1 MFGLFNYAPKDF
13 IGKSPEYILDKM
25 KPTKIDDDFF
35 AKYDKPENADF
46 KLLTPSIK
54 AAIQLLID
62 LKKKMVIYEKCY
74 NKNGSTPTM
83 NAPTMNA
90 PHMQAPARMPSIRH
104 SIKPGHPAQMQMQA
118 AQPGKEEMDAPIN
131 MEGGR
136 RRRSR
141 KSKKMRKGKS
151 KSKGTRSKGRK
162 TRGGKKKW

>member
-74 NKNGSTPTM
+74 NKNGSTQQ
-83 NAPTMNA
+83 APTMNA
-90 PHMQAPARMPSIRH
+90 PPMHSVRH

-118 AQPGKEEMDAPIN
+118 PQPGKEEIDAPIN

-141 KSKKMRKGKS
+141 KSKKMRKGTRS